1 MSTDVVDLGFAVGT
15 SDIDHAIKKF
25 GLLDREFG
33 KVEKSGG
40 LVSRSFE
47 SVGDAGKKSGGLV
60 SRAFREASQDLD
72 KTNNSAK
79 LVSSSFDS
87 LRKVAGGLG
96 GVLAGI
102 GFGNMMSDALERA
115 KEIQRVSSA
124 FGVNTQSLQEWQL
137 VAKKSGVEADKMG
150 DIFKDISD
158 KIGDFAL
165 TGGGEAKD
173 LFETLKLNIN
183 EFKNLS
189 PERAFEKIGI
199 ALKNSGLTQSQ
210 KTFLLEGLAD
220 DASLLLPKLENIS
233 AELTAVRAAG
243 EKTGS
248 IMSQADLDS
257 LNAANAAISSLQT
270 AWMGLSNN
278 IGVAGS
284 VIITT
289 FAPYV
294 QAGIEWVSGL
304 FNSLATGLSAG
315 VQFINQFASSI
326 APVMGYLGD
335 FAEGVA
341 LIIAGSL
348 GLTAVSMAFGAIST
362 AVSALGAILLANPI
376 VATIAVIAGAASLIR
391 QNWEPISAWWGD
403 FWSVFD
409 EPATQAFNDLKS
421 TIEGSAVG
429 QAVKDIWDKL
439 PAETKASLDGLV
451 SSVEDTFSH
460 ITDVINDKGLVAGG
474 IQLFQE
480 LNLKVLES
488 LSDLAAGVQSLWSD
502 MLSSLDAA
510 GVLGVL
516 SDAWETAKD
525 AVLRIAEDLLDGLDR
540 TWADTLSG
548 LDAAFGD
555 IGGILSEAGQTFGA
569 LVDWVAGLL
578 SDMQSDSGSTLSA
591 IGDYFAQTWGL
602 ITGTVADAW
611 NLITNIIGTSWD
623 FAVGII
629 TTGLQLLRGDWD
641 GAWAT
646 MQGTLGGFYNG
657 VVGIINSLVNLFSNF
672 ASRVGA
678 ILSNVWNGLQSL
690 VGAASAAQ
698 GISASMQEVHAGKM
712 ADDLVRVDDAAR
724 QVGVSLKSTD
734 VSLKAANSS
743 LFESAKA
750 AFNFA
755 EQQRRVRNV
764 QEDVRKHVDG
774 LGQAHQAAIAPVT
787 GLGGAVG
794 KSGDA
799 AKKAAGGHKGLSDAQ
814 KEAKKSAEDLA
825 RAQEKIADL
834 FTKEAQKH
842 DVLTLKLNQG
852 AAAARALELQYQTI
866 HNGVKILTDAK
877 AAELVQMESA
887 NKALEEEIKKRDDLA
902 KAIEKAG
909 EAVKKSET
917 AMQIAKDSIHANDE
931 ALRALTL
938 THEQGYSK
946 AAAQTQAHNEA
957 LTESYKNQRDLVEDL
972 AKLTS
977 ELASSDAQLA
987 ALKAGGVAAMDA
999 EATRQSALNDLKEKG
1014 ISVESALGQQYL
1026 TAKAAIEAKN
1036 KALEAEQDIQKNL
1049 QGIRDL
1055 DAEIAATK
1063 LGSAALAEANL
1074 QKEIRNKLDA
1084 LGLTQESALGQR
1096 IAETTRQLFAKNK
1109 QLEVAQSLAQ
1119 LRTDNEWLRKEIAA
1133 TQKGEQALKELNIQK
1148 TLFAELSRL
1157 GIQASSAA
1165 AAQLEREIRAQYGLK
1180 DALEASQKT
1189 KEAYQGIG
1197 DAIAGGF
1204 LSGNWKEAGQG
1215 VLAQL
1220 KGTFVDPLKKSLS
1233 DAITQGLA
1241 GGANGGFLGSIAKLL
1256 NFDGIKGA
1264 LGGVGSS
1271 VGGLFSGIA
1280 SSAANGFAGIG
1291 TAISGG
1297 LSGIMGSFGTLVS
1310 AIPGW
1315 GWAIAGVAGL
1325 AKLFGGP
1332 SAPKINLTQ
1341 GAKDGQGMLTDG
1353 QQHYTKTALG
1363 TVGATDSSYKIGR
1376 EKGFVPKLHE
1386 WFKWVESFD
1395 GMIAKT
1401 LPNSIAAISE
1411 ALKGVEMKGANL
1423 EGFTRQRL
1431 HTIFSAL
1438 PEALQVAIQGS
1449 KSIMS
1454 GTTEE
1459 IAARF
1464 AYMAQVAESGLIP
1477 ALEQLGLAGT
1487 QSKESMIAFAMSLSD
1502 ALGGIDAAKAA
1513 LDNYYQAA
1521 YTEAERLALSQSAA
1535 KTKLDEYNK
1544 SLGLSGTQY
1553 IDTIAELRAYIEAQD
1568 KNTEAG
1574 QKAIAAALGMVDA
1587 LKTLGGTAE
1596 EAAQKLKGQWDDFN
1610 AAAYTDA
1617 QKQQIAQNQAKKA
1630 IDAFNQSLG
1639 LTGNKT
1645 IDNIIELRAYMRTLD
1660 GSTEAGRKAQ
1670 QAALGMTSAFV
1681 AFGGT
1686 AEQIK
1691 QKIAGLRESIKGL
1704 VTNLYSSGSSSLTST
1719 STSTAD
1725 SNQAAL
1731 SAAQASLDSLRSQ
1744 LNSEQDRISEVNNQA
1759 KAAYQNQLDYY
1770 RTLKDAAENLR
1781 NVANGFADD
1790 ARSAADVLKSAQL
1803 DYNRTLQ
1810 AAKSGDVEA
1819 AKKLGDM
1826 ATRLKSAVSVAYNN
1840 DGRSASAI
1848 QQIEDQLRSTAG
1860 VLDGLAGSQPN
1871 DPGTIT
1877 STLIASLQSQISAQ
1891 ESVVNSLQSIASN
1904 ASSAANEA
1912 KATADRAAMAKEL
1925 ATKIGELGLATDK
1938 SAWQI
1943 LTANGINIKDLAV
1956 DFGINVN
1963 KLDATFIKNTADL
1976 ATRLNVNSL
1985 DLLTRLNVNFSDLA
1999 KSFNIDVNNLNNGTL
2014 GKLDKLADQLHV
2026 SSVDL
2031 AAKLGINIDQLGDLM
2046 ANKLAALPNIPA
2058 DIKAGLAPHL
2068 QDIRNAADP
2077 ATLQRELKELQ
2088 AYVNTLPPGI
2098 RAQLNGQLD
2107 GILGYTGDTK
2117 TNTNDTKN
2125 ETMALRNVSSRIT
2138 DLTIYTRDQL
2148 TGQYLTG
2155 VWQNLK
2161 SLNKNAANIG
2171 KSAIPSFAVGSDKLP
2186 SDMLANVHRG
2196 EMIFTA
2202 AQSNSMRDLAIY
2214 NQSVIPQI
2222 ASYLSEIAA
2231 NDSQAPVFI
2240 QPVYVAPVNSQRR
2253 TDSGKD
2259 ELLEEVKGL
2268 RKDNAELK
2276 KAVED
2281 LMPYQFAIANNT
2293 RKSAAMM
2300 DKWDTDGLPE
2310 ERAA

>member
-1 MSTDVVDLGFAVGT
+1 MTADIAELGFKVDA

-72 KTNNSAK
+72 KANNSTRR
-79 LVSSSFDS
+79 VSSSFDV
-87 LRKVAGGLG
+87 LRMAA
-96 GVLAGI
+96 LAASGALASI
-102 GFGNMMSDALERA
+102 GFGNMMSDALQRA
-115 KEIQRVSSA
+115 KEIQRVSDA
-124 FGVNTQSLQEWQL
+124 FGVNTQALQEWQM
-137 VAKKSGVEADKMG
+137 VAKKSGIEADKMG
-150 DIFKDISD
+150 DIFKDASD

-173 LFETLKLNIN
+173 LFETL
-183 EFKNLS
+183 NLKIKDFQNLA
-189 PERAFEKIGI
+189 PDKALEKIGE
-199 ALKNSGLTQSQ
+199 ALNKSGLTRTQ
-210 KTFLLEGLAD
+210 KIFLLEGLAD

-257 LNAANAAISSLQT
+257 LNAANVAINSLQT

-304 FNSLATGLSAG
+304 FNSLATGLSVG

-421 TIEGSAVG
+421 TIESSAVG

-439 PAETKASLDGLV
+439 PAETKASLDALV

-480 LNLKVLES
+480 LNLKALES

-502 MLSSLDAA
+502 MLSSLDDA
-510 GVLGVL
+510 GVLSVL

-657 VVGIINSLVNLFSNF
+657 VVGIINSLLTLFSNF
-672 ASRVGA
+672 ANKVGA
-678 ILSNVWNGLQSL
+678 ILSTVWNGLQSL
-690 VGAASAAQ
+690 VGAASTAQ
-698 GISASMQEVHAGKM
+698 GISASMQETHAGKM
-712 ADDLVRVDDAAR
+712 ADDLVRVDDAAK

-764 QEDVRKHVDG
+764 QEDARKHVDG
-774 LGQAHQAAIAPVT
+774 LSEAHKAAIAPVH

-887 NKALEEEIKKRDDLA
+887 NKALEEEIKRREDLA

-938 THEQGYSK
+938 SHEEGYSK

-957 LTESYKNQRDLVEDL
+957 LTESFKNQRDLVQDL

-977 ELASSDAQLA
+977 ELASADAQMA

-999 EATRQSALNDLKEKG
+999 EAARQSALNDLKEKG

-1026 TAKAAIEAKN
+1026 AAKAAIEAKN
-1036 KALEAEQDIQKNL
+1036 KALEAEQAIQKNL
-1049 QGIRDL
+1049 MEIRDL
-1055 DAEIAATK
+1055 DAEIAATRQ
-1063 LGSAALAEANL
+1063 GSAALAEANL

-1096 IAETTRQLFAKNK
+1096 IAETTRQLAAKNK
-1109 QLEVAQSLAQ
+1109 ELQLEQTLRG
-1119 LRTDNEWLRKEIAA
+1119 LRTENAWLEKEITA
-1133 TQKGEQALKELNIQK
+1133 TQQGEQALKALNIQK
-1148 TLFAELSRL
+1148 RISEELDRQ
-1157 GIQASSAA
+1157 GIAAGTQA
-1165 AAQLEREIRAQYGLK
+1165 AAQITSMIQQQEGLK
-1180 DALEASQKT
+1180 EKLASIQELRQPISQFFNDVLSGGKNAFKNLGDYITNWLKKLIVEFATNKVMLSIGVDATGKGGLLG
-1189 KEAYQGIG
+1189 GIG
-1197 DAIAGGF
+1197 DKITGIFGGIGKTITSAVTGLF
-1204 LSGNWKEAGQG
+1204 GSSG
-1215 VLAQL
+1215 L
-1220 KGTFVDPLKKSLS
+1220 
-1233 DAITQGLA
+1233 
-1241 GGANGGFLGSIAKLL
+1241 GGILGSVA
-1256 NFDGIKGA
+1256 GA
-1264 LGGVGSS
+1264 LGPIGLIAGAASLLK
-1271 VGGLFSGIA
+1271 GLFKKEG
-1280 SSAANGFAGIG
+1280 N
-1291 TAISGG
+1291 
-1297 LSGIMGSFGTLVS
+1297 LVFS
-1310 AIPGW
+1310 QGMQQ
-1315 GWAIAGVAGL
+1315 GQQ
-1325 AKLFGGP
+1325 
-1332 SAPKINLTQ
+1332 LT
-1341 GAKDGQGMLTDG
+1341 GQGGHAG
-1353 QQHYTKTALG
+1353 QEHYRQTALG
-1363 TVGATDSSYKIGR
+1363 LIGATSGSNKIGR
-1376 EKGFVPKLHE
+1376 QEGFVPEFHKMMDAMVQL
-1386 WFKWVESFD
+1386 D
-1395 GMIAKT
+1395 AMIAKT
-1401 LPNSIAAISE
+1401 IPNSIE
-1411 ALKGVEMKGANL
+1411 TVKTALSGLEMKGFSTAEML
-1423 EGFTRQRL
+1423 KQRYVTVL
-1431 HTIFSAL
+1431 QAL
-1438 PEALQVAIQGS
+1438 PDELQKAMTNG
-1449 KSIMS
+1449 KDLTAMS
-1454 GTTEE
+1454 AEE
-1459 IAARF
+1459 IVAAF
-1464 AYMAQVAESGLIP
+1464 QYMSQVAESGLIP
-1477 ALEQLGLAGT
+1477 TLQQLGLAGN
-1487 QSKESMIAFAMSLSD
+1487 QSNESLLAFGIALSTAM
-1502 ALGGIDAAKAA
+1502 GGIDKAKAA

-1521 YTEAERLALSQSAA
+1521 YTDAERTAATQQQA
-1535 KTKLDEYNK
+1535 KTALDAYNQ
-1544 SLGLSGTQY
+1544 SLGFSGAKY

-1596 EAAQKLKGQWDDFN
+1596 EAAQKIKGQWADFN
-1610 AAAYTDA
+1610 DAAYTDA

-1704 VTNLYSSGSSSLTST
+1704 VTNLYSSSSLTST

-1731 SAAQASLDSLRSQ
+1731 SAAQSNLDSLRSQ

-1759 KAAYQNQLDYY
+1759 KEAYQNQLDYY

-1891 ESVVNSLQSIASN
+1891 ESVVSSLQSIASN
-1904 ASSAANEA
+1904 ASSATNEA
-1912 KATADRAAMAKEL
+1912 KAVADRAAMAKEL
-1925 ATKIGELGLATDK
+1925 ATKIGELGLATDR

-1943 LTANGINIKDLAV
+1943 LTANGINIKDLAK

-2098 RAQLNGQLD
+2098 RAQLDGQLQ

-2117 TNTNDTKN
+2117 TNTGDTKN

-2138 DLTIYTRDQL
+2138 DLTLYTRDEL
-2148 TGQYLTG
+2148 TGQYITKML
-2155 VWQNLK
+2155 QNTRA
-2161 SLNKNAANIG
+2161 LNQNAANIG
-2171 KSAIPSFAVGSDKLP
+2171 KSAIPSFAIGSDKLP
-2186 SDMLANVHRG
+2186 NDMLANVHRG

-2231 NDSQAPVFI
+2231 NDAQAPVFI

-2268 RKDNAELK
+2268 RKDNAQLK

-2300 DKWDTDGLPE
+2300 DKWDTDGQPE
-2310 ERAA
+2310 ERVA